1 MSLSLC
7 IWPHRLTR
15 VSVCVNLVIIFVGE
29 AAREEAGELL
39 LLLPLVSDSE
49 SVSFSS
55 AWITNLGV
63 GGSGD
68 GRGALTGDLSRGV
81 FRGGVSSS
89 KWSLGGEGSSPVFV
103 AHPDVWRCLA
113 LYSPYLDLH
122 NITSALPLVWYEKKF
137 QKCYG
142 YFVNG
147 G

>member
-1 MSLSLC
+1 MY
-7 IWPHRLTR
+7 
-15 VSVCVNLVIIFVGE
+15 VCVNLVIMFVGE

-89 KWSLGGEGSSPVFV
+89 KWSLGGASGGRWVEV
-103 AHPDVWRCLA
+103 ATRESKWCQVGI
-113 LYSPYLDLH
+113 S
-122 NITSALPLVWYEKKF
+122 
-137 QKCYG
+137 
-142 YFVNG
+142 G
-147 G
+147 GRWG